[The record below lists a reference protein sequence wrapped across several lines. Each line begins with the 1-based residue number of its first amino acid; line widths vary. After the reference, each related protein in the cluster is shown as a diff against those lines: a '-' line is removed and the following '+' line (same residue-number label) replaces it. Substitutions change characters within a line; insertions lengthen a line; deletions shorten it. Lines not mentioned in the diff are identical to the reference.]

1 MPPRQRLSLIV
12 SCIIAIWCR
21 LPAIPTVCAAMPGWR
36 CHRAQSR
43 QRFENEADPEAPTM
57 KRGCIEMMS
66 RPFLRGVSQ
75 IQLTK
80 VAQIQLTKVAQIR
93 VALTALQPAA
103 WNVADERDPQAGAL
117 PLSGQE
123 QALDQSIA
131 GYHVALAGI
140 TWNRVSGGALYPPSF
155 FPNCLGGGCSSAR
168 IRSITR
174 SSHWP
179 SS

>member
-93 VALTALQPAA
+93 VALTFLFLPG
-103 WNVADERDPQAGAL
+103 VESSSSTPLAGAGETRETVL
-117 PLSGQE
+117 PTCCGSHGEDSG
-123 QALDQSIA
+123 
-131 GYHVALAGI
+131 
-140 TWNRVSGGALYPPSF
+140 RGG
-155 FPNCLGGGCSSAR
+155 SSL
-168 IRSITR
+168 
-174 SSHWP
+174 
-179 SS
+179 